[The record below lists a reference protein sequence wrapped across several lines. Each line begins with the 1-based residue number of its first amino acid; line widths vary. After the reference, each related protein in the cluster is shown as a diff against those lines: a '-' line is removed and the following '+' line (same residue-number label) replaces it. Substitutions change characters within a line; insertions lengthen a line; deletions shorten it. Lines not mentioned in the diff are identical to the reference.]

1 MLPGIPHARTFRV
14 LSVLILGLVVL
25 SSLPFQPAQAQL
37 IGEFEFF
44 DNTQGNFADGTFQ
57 RTSVSADVATIGED
71 VRGATQLAPAGVLLP
86 WRPLNNQLP
95 SASDSGGLFDF
106 GLVALGKYLFT
117 VVGSDPAITQGG
129 GRSDKVY
136 SAEVDQRAGVLVTN
150 PTSGEIWRSFT
161 VPAGPVNQNIDCTG
175 VDISARTRAAVA
187 AVEAP
192 AARQAQGVLGYIYIV
207 GGSAFDLACEG
218 DITASLVQIG
228 TVNTT
233 GAITGWSTLP
243 ANAVPNAFTTAGV
256 PAEFLG
262 LEGAMATIVRT
273 SGSPS
278 KTFLYVLGGIS
289 INPYDFLNPNNI
301 TRQAIYTE
309 IDLNTG
315 ALRNP
320 TNPGASSVW
329 ARANADGM
337 PLPPGK
343 PGLRNGTAVS
353 TQVTRQVLDN
363 TTNPPSAATVTRE
376 AIFVAGGCFDADAGC
391 SDLNPFVYR
400 ADVDPATG
408 QLTWTGTP
416 GVGSPTGVQVGLE
429 ARTGQAGLAYGNK
442 LYLIGGS
449 STGQPSAAKDSIP
462 TAFLTDNAQI
472 DQVVPNTSTF
482 FVGETD
488 QVLTSAT
495 GPGGRIGLAAAIVPA
510 LPPANETDPN
520 VTVNAAWA
528 FAAGGRNPN
537 GQASRLIFVGR
548 LGGAD
553 EAEDA
558 IRLRDGWYYSNAIPI
573 DISGATARVVAV
585 RWQADIDRSQNT
597 NADMR
602 FEFRKTI
609 TATGLC
615 AEESFSTT
623 DPEDRW
629 RLVDGDPATAFFS
642 RPGTAQDPY
651 NLIEMDEVFSS
662 EQVNATCLQYRVRF
676 LQNGENPTGIPNPSA
691 TPRLLN
697 FSLKRVLS
705 GSPDLKLKDFGINAP
720 GGRFRDLRVMIENL
734 NDGGLI
740 DTWDV
745 SEYLALTNSQAA
757 RGNFFVNLCVARA
770 DLGAPFPELDVPAPR
785 KLAEGED
792 PIPPPCSVAWASV
805 NNTRMTKGAEL
816 SLTQWNSNETNQ
828 PIDIRTVF
836 TEPGRYTVGVVI
848 DYYDVIPEG
857 VNGELNNR
865 GESEQLPEG
874 QQIEIEIT
882 GPPEYVVSLPI
893 IRQPPPPPAPT
904 P

>member
-1 MLPGIPHARTFRV
+1 MLPGSPRFRALRL
-14 LSVLILGLVVL
+14 LSLFILGLVL
-25 SSLPFQPAQAQL
+25 FGTLPFTPAQAQL
-37 IGEFEFF
+37 VGEFEFF
-44 DNTQGNFADGTFQ
+44 DNTQGNFADGVFQ
-57 RTSVSADVATIGED
+57 RTAVSADVSTFGED
-71 VRGATQLAPAGVLLP
+71 VRGAVQLAPAGILNP
-86 WRPLNNQLP
+86 WRPLNNLLP
-95 SASDSGGLFDF
+95 SASDSGGLYDF

-117 VVGSDPAITQGG
+117 VVGSDPAITQGN
-129 GRSDKVY
+129 GRSDQVY
-136 SAEVDQRAGVLVTN
+136 SAEVDQRQGALVTN
-150 PTSGEIWRSFT
+150 TSTGEIWRSFT
-161 VPAGPVNQNIDCTG
+161 VPAGLVNQNPNCVG
-175 VDISARTRAAVA
+175 VEISARTRAAVA

-192 AARQAQGVLGYIYIV
+192 AARQAQGVLGYIYVI

-218 DITASLVQIG
+218 DITSSLVQIA

-256 PAEFLG
+256 PAEFIG

-273 SGSPS
+273 SAAPAR
-278 KTFLYVLGGIS
+278 TFLYVFGGIS
-289 INPYDFLNPNNI
+289 IDPFNFLNPNSI
-301 TRQAIYTE
+301 TKQAIYTE
-309 IDLNTG
+309 IDLTTG

-320 TNPGASSVW
+320 TNPGAGSVW
-329 ARANADGM
+329 VRANADGM

-343 PGLRNGTAVS
+343 TGLRNGTAMA
-353 TQVTRQVLDN
+353 TRVTRQVVDN
-363 TTNPPSAATVTRE
+363 TTTPPTTAFVSRE
-376 AIFVAGGCFDADAGC
+376 AIFVAGGCFNDSAGC

-408 QLTWTGTP
+408 QLTWTATP
-416 GVGSPTGVQVGLE
+416 GVGSPSGVQVGLE
-429 ARTGQAGLAYGNK
+429 ARSGQAGLAYGNK

-449 STGQPSAAKDSIP
+449 STGEPNGAKDSVP

-472 DQVVPNTSTF
+472 DQVVPNSATY
-482 FVGETD
+482 FVGIND

-495 GPGGRIGLAAAIVPA
+495 GPGARFGLAAAIVPA

-528 FAAGGRNPN
+528 FAAGGRNPS

-548 LGGAD
+548 LGGDD
-553 EAEDA
+553 EAQDTV
-558 IRLRDGWYYSNAIPI
+558 RVRDGWYYSNPIPV

-615 AEESFSTT
+615 AEDSFSTT

-629 RLVDGDPATAFFS
+629 RLVDGDPGSPFFS
-642 RPGTAQDPY
+642 RNGTAQDPY
-651 NLIEMDEVFSS
+651 NLIEMDEVFAS

-676 LQNGENPTGIPNPSA
+676 LQNGENPAAIPNPGA

-697 FSLKRVLS
+697 FSVKRVLS
-705 GSPDLKLKDFGINAP
+705 GSPDLKLKDFGVNAP
-720 GGRFRDLRVMIENL
+720 GGRVRGVRVTIENL
-734 NDGGLI
+734 NDGGI
-740 DTWDV
+740 NDTWDV
-745 SEYLALTNSQAA
+745 SEYLALTNAQAA
-757 RGNFFVNLCVARA
+757 RGNFFVNLCLARA
-770 DLGAPFPELDVPAPR
+770 DLGASFPTLDVPAPR
-785 KLAEGED
+785 KLAEGEQ
-792 PIPPPCSVAWASV
+792 PIPPPCSVAWAPV

-816 SLTQWNSNETNQ
+816 TLTQWFSNATNE

-836 TEPGRYTVGVVI
+836 SEPGRYTVGVVI

-865 GESEQLPEG
+865 GETEQLPNG
-874 QQIEIEIT
+874 QQIQIEIT
-882 GPPEYVVSLPI
+882 GPPEYVINLPI
-893 IRQPPPPPAPT
+893 IRQPPPPAT